1 MYRPESRILEG
12 KKEGN
17 MMSKPLTV
25 FLQILGAIL
34 ILSGIV
40 PLNDPEVAFCSK
52 NALGITFGI
61 LLVLI
66 GGKGIRDRFKRG

>member
-1 MYRPESRILEG
+1 
-12 KKEGN
+12 
-17 MMSKPLTV
+17 MSKPLTV

-34 ILSGIV
+34 ILSGIA
-40 PLNDPEVAFCSK
+40 PLNNSEVAFCSK

-66 GGKGIRDRFKRG
+66 GGKGIRDRLKRD